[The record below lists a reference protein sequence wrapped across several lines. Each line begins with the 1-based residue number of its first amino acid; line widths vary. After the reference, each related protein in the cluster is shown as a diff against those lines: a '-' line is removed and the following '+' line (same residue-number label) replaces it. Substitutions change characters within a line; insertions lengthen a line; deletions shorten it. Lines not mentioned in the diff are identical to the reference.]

1 MSGDHPVRM
10 PGLLVVLSAPSGAG
24 KGAIRAAVQ
33 RRMPDLRYGVS
44 VTTRRARPGEEHG
57 VHYEFVDEATFE
69 RKVQQGEFLEWA
81 DVYGNRYGTPRQ
93 PMEDWLRQ
101 GIDVIVEKDVQ
112 GARALMDLLPD
123 AVYVFI
129 LPPSLEELR
138 RRMIQRGT
146 ESPEAR
152 RQRLRSAREELLAVD
167 RYDYC
172 IVNDDVER
180 AADRLC
186 AVIQAEKLRVRRFI
200 GHGRRFWLDG
210 LGDVDGGIH

>member
-1 MSGDHPVRM
+1 MKM

-24 KGAIRAAVQ
+24 KGAVRAAVQ
-33 RRMPDLRYGVS
+33 RRRPELRYGVS
-44 VTTRRARPGEEHG
+44 VTTRPARPGEQHG

-69 RKVQQGEFLEWA
+69 RRVRAGEFLEWA
-81 DVYGNRYGTPRQ
+81 TVYGHRYGTPRQ
-93 PMEDWLRQ
+93 PLEDWLRE
-101 GIDVIVEKDVQ
+101 GYDVIVEKDVQ
-112 GARALMDLLPD
+112 GARTLMELLPD

-138 RRMIQRGT
+138 RRMIGRGT

-152 RQRLRSAREELLAVD
+152 RQRLRSAREELHAVD

-180 AADRLC
+180 AADLLC
-186 AVIQAEKLRVRRFI
+186 AVIDAEKAKVERFI
-200 GHGRRFWLDG
+200 KYGHRFWLDG
-210 LGDVDGGIH
+210 IEQDGEVL

>member
-1 MSGDHPVRM
+1 M

-33 RRMPDLRYGVS
+33 RRLPELRYGVS
-44 VTTRRARPGEEHG
+44 VTTRRPRPGEEHG
-57 VHYEFVDEATFE
+57 VHYEFVDVETFE
-69 RKVQQGEFLEWA
+69 RRVQNGDFLEWA
-81 DVYGNRYGTPRQ
+81 EVYGNRYGTPRR

-112 GARALMDLLPD
+112 GARTLMDLLPD
-123 AVYVFI
+123 AVYVFV
-129 LPPSLEELR
+129 LPPSLAELR
-138 RRMIQRGT
+138 RRMVSRGT

-152 RQRLRSAREELLAVD
+152 RQRLRSAREELHAVD

-180 AADRLC
+180 AADQLC
-186 AVIQAEKLRVRRFI
+186 AVIAAEKLRVERFVR
-200 GHGRRFWLDG
+200 HGQRFWLEEIDTE
-210 LGDVDGGIH
+210 DGGSL